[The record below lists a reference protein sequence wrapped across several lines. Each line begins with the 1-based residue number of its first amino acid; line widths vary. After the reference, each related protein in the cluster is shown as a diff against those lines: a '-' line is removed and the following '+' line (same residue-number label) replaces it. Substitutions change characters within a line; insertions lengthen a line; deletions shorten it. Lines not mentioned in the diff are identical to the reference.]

1 MHDQPS
7 LPLRLHT
14 ANGLRV
20 LRFVDAVKHEVV
32 LLIQATLLPFM
43 LQADA
48 VQVHVLDWSQLIAV
62 LGSGHL
68 ALMEVHGGEALAV
81 AAVYSASAQLILVTV
96 LIAGPCGTG
105 KSHLAQPLGYAAA
118 RQGYDVLFQLMARL
132 RTAPAMGT
140 P

>member
-7 LPLRLHT
+7 FPLRLHT
-14 ANGLRV
+14 ADGLRV

-96 LIAGPCGTG
+96 LIAGP
-105 KSHLAQPLGYAAA
+105 LASY
-118 RQGYDVLFQLMARL
+118 L
-132 RTAPAMGT
+132 RVITIYGPQDTRPSQTSTIIDLVIVAT
-140 P
+140 